1 MTKIIVKTDG
11 GKVRIRLQDEVHA
24 PVSAVATGAEP
35 LNIPES
41 VTARKALLLPKRLI
55 NLMEIRA
62 ESAFRPKEEDVEL
75 VYALS
80 GSSSV
85 VPDTLHKLSSNTVV
99 EKASRDH
106 IVTSVNGMIEYILK
120 ERGDEPQLIVML
132 HTHPQSTSKPSKQD
146 ERYFENAAITA
157 KSLCPDV
164 QVIFGVHAIGSEMVR
179 ERQETIKLA
188 RNTIRWSS
196 ITREHEV
203 SFYTSG
209 GQPYEVE
216 IDG

>member
-11 GKVRIRLQDEVHA
+11 GKVRIRLQGEAQA
-24 PVSAVATGAEP
+24 PVSAVPTGAEP
-35 LNIPES
+35 LSVPES
-41 VTARKALLLPKRLI
+41 ATEKNALLLPKRLI

-99 EKASRDH
+99 DKASPDH

-120 ERGDEPQLIVML
+120 ERGDKPKLVVLL

-146 ERYFENAAITA
+146 ERYFDSATITV
-157 KSLCPDV
+157 KSLCPGV
-164 QVIFGVHAIGSEMVR
+164 EVVFGIHAVSSEQIR
-179 ERQETIKLA
+179 ERQETTKSS
-188 RNTIRWSS
+188 RNTIKWSS

-209 GQPYEVE
+209 VQPYEVE
-216 IDG
+216 IGG

>member
-41 VTARKALLLPKRLI
+41 VPARKALLLPKRLI

-80 GSSSV
+80 GSNSV
-85 VPDTLHKLSSNTVV
+85 APDMLHKLSSNTVV
-99 EKASRDH
+99 ERASRDH

-120 ERGDEPQLIVML
+120 ERGDEPKLIVML

-146 ERYFENAAITA
+146 ERYFESAASKA
-157 KSLCPDV
+157 KSLCPDI
-164 QVIFGVHAIGSEMVR
+164 QVIFGIHAISSELVR
-179 ERQETIKLA
+179 ERQEIIKLS

-209 GQPYEVE
+209 EQPYEVE
-216 IDG
+216 IGE